1 MKKLFLTCAAI
12 LVIASQL
19 YAQDEAELKAKFNEM
34 NKKFSQMMVDG
45 NHSEMLKWYAD
56 DAISMPSYQP
66 MLRGIDALKK
76 AQEMDE
82 KSGTK
87 ITAFSLKTTD
97 VMPAGDYFIEIGT
110 YTISMEIPEMGA
122 VDDYGKYL
130 NVWEQDGDNWE
141 LKVDIWNTDMN
152 PWMAMEGEQEEMDK
166 EE

>member
-1 MKKLFLTCAAI
+1 MCVAI
-12 LVIASQL
+12 LFIATQL
-19 YAQDEAELKAKFNEM
+19 NAQDEAELKAKFNEM
-34 NKKFSQMMVDG
+34 NKKFSQMMIEG

-87 ITAFSLKTTD
+87 ITAFSLNTTD

-130 NVWEQDGDNWE
+130 NVWEQDGDKWE

-152 PWMAMEGEQEEMDK
+152 PWMAMEGEPEEMGN
-166 EE
+166 

>member
-1 MKKLFLTCAAI
+1 
-12 LVIASQL
+12 
-19 YAQDEAELKAKFNEM
+19 
-34 NKKFSQMMVDG
+34 
-45 NHSEMLKWYAD
+45 
-56 DAISMPSYQP
+56 

-87 ITAFSLKTTD
+87 ITAFSLNTTD

-152 PWMAMEGEQEEMDK
+152 PWMAMEGEQEEMGK
-166 EE
+166 EEE